1 MRLLKFDS
9 SPQSPRTGNDQG
21 LSMRLDVPHACYERV
36 ESPLAQAGSYEVN
49 PFLRWAFYAFV
60 FSLTFETVNLG
71 IPLEVTSVFGGL
83 LLLSTALQPSLFLR
97 LPSKA
102 FWCFFAYLYICAIL
116 AVMSGPQYRA
126 GVIWNLFVL
135 TQLMIL
141 GWISYNLMKHDHVAN
156 TALLVLVASCAT
168 LAILQLAGV
177 TDVTRDASSSAE
189 RVTAMGFHPNDI
201 ARILALGVL
210 ALIGLTYGQR
220 KSALRFRLF
229 AWPIFALIGITIVR
243 TGSRGGLL
251 ALGVGLLA
259 FVLRGGTFWSKLRN
273 ALVVMLGIGFFVLVS
288 YQVDVTRERFE
299 QTLDAGDL
307 ARRDQIYAT
316 AVQMIQER
324 PLLGWG
330 PVAGDFEMGA
340 RLAHGDEYSKNAH
353 NLIFY
358 LLISTGLAG
367 TIPMLVG
374 TGLSLLAAWKARNGT
389 QGVLPFAM
397 LSTVLVANMSGLW
410 LFNKLHWMILAY
422 ALASG
427 SRVLVTGYQRSIAQ
441 PLIPT
446 TDVPAAAR

>member
-1 MRLLKFDS
+1 
-9 SPQSPRTGNDQG
+9 
-21 LSMRLDVPHACYERV
+21 
-36 ESPLAQAGSYEVN
+36 
-49 PFLRWAFYAFV
+49 
-60 FSLTFETVNLG
+60 
-71 IPLEVTSVFGGL
+71 
-83 LLLSTALQPSLFLR
+83 
-97 LPSKA
+97 
-102 FWCFFAYLYICAIL
+102 
-116 AVMSGPQYRA
+116 
-126 GVIWNLFVL
+126 
-135 TQLMIL
+135 
-141 GWISYNLMKHDHVAN
+141 
-156 TALLVLVASCAT
+156 
-168 LAILQLAGV
+168 
-177 TDVTRDASSSAE
+177 
-189 RVTAMGFHPNDI
+189 MGFHPNDI

-210 ALIGLTYGQR
+210 ALIGLTYGQS
-220 KSALRFRLF
+220 KSALRFRLL
-229 AWPIFALIGITIVR
+229 AWPVFALIGITIVR

-251 ALGVGLLA
+251 ALGVGLFA
-259 FVLRGGTFWSKLRN
+259 FVLRGGTVWSKLRN

-367 TIPMLVG
+367 TIPMLAG

-441 PLIPT
+441 QLILP
-446 TDVPAAAR
+446 TDVPAAAK